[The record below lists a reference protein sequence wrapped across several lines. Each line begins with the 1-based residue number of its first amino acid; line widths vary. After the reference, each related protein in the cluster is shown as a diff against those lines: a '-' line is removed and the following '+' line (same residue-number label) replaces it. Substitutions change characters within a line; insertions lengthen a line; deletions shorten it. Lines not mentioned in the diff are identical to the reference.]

1 MLVHLGWEQQWA
13 RFNASASTTRLFG
26 DYFDLA
32 RATASNDSS
41 ALLYSTIPI
50 ASDRVTI
57 GYSFRDWQ
65 TGVSASFI
73 HAEYDDDRSDT
84 NLATASLTQR
94 LPRDVSLYL
103 TGYADVTDNDT
114 IGIYAGLN
122 IPLGSRM
129 SGGASVQTRD
139 GVTQGAASIMKSA
152 SDAPGSVG
160 WRAEYSE
167 GDVRRGAASGVYM
180 GSKAIVQGY
189 ASAQE
194 DYAYGNVNVTGAV
207 VAAGGGVF
215 VGRPIY
221 DGFAIVDA
229 GAPDI
234 DVYANNRLVGRTNRG
249 GKILV
254 PSLPA
259 YQKNPIRIDSQDLP
273 INAIIPTTE
282 KQVVV
287 ARESGASISFGVDT
301 ETNAALVTFRLA
313 DGSFVPAGTAARLEG
328 SADDAPELVVGYDG
342 QVYFDELKSV
352 NTVVLEMESGTC
364 SATFA
369 SVPSPDVQQAIEAVC
384 Q

>member
-1 MLVHLGWEQQWA
+1 
-13 RFNASASTTRLFG
+13 
-26 DYFDLA
+26 
-32 RATASNDSS
+32 
-41 ALLYSTIPI
+41 
-50 ASDRVTI
+50 
-57 GYSFRDWQ
+57 
-65 TGVSASFI
+65 
-73 HAEYDDDRSDT
+73 
-84 NLATASLTQR
+84 
-94 LPRDVSLYL
+94 
-103 TGYADVTDNDT
+103 
-114 IGIYAGLN
+114 
-122 IPLGSRM
+122 M

-249 GKILV
+249 GKISRPE
-254 PSLPA
+254 PSRLPEKPHPHRFA
-259 YQKNPIRIDSQDLP
+259 GPADQRHHPDHGKAGRGGAGERRVDQFRGRHGDERG
-273 INAIIPTTE
+273 ARHFQAGTTVRSFRPE
-282 KQVVV
+282 PPRGSKAAPRMHRSSSSAMT
-287 ARESGASISFGVDT
+287 ARSIS
-301 ETNAALVTFRLA
+301 TN
-313 DGSFVPAGTAARLEG
+313 
-328 SADDAPELVVGYDG
+328 
-342 QVYFDELKSV
+342 
-352 NTVVLEMESGTC
+352 
-364 SATFA
+364 
-369 SVPSPDVQQAIEAVC
+369 
-384 Q
+384 

>member
-1 MLVHLGWEQQWA
+1 
-13 RFNASASTTRLFG
+13 
-26 DYFDLA
+26 
-32 RATASNDSS
+32 
-41 ALLYSTIPI
+41 
-50 ASDRVTI
+50 
-57 GYSFRDWQ
+57 
-65 TGVSASFI
+65 
-73 HAEYDDDRSDT
+73 
-84 NLATASLTQR
+84 
-94 LPRDVSLYL
+94 
-103 TGYADVTDNDT
+103 
-114 IGIYAGLN
+114 
-122 IPLGSRM
+122 
-129 SGGASVQTRD
+129 
-139 GVTQGAASIMKSA
+139 MKSA

-259 YQKNPIRIDSQDLP
+259 YQKKPIRIDSQDLP

-287 ARESGASISFGVDT
+287 ARESGASIISGSTRRRTRHSSHSGWQTARSFRPVPP
-301 ETNAALVTFRLA
+301 R
-313 DGSFVPAGTAARLEG
+313 GSKAARMTQ
-328 SADDAPELVVGYDG
+328 PEIVVGYDG
-342 QVYFDELKSV
+342 QVYFDDLKSD
-352 NTVVLEMESGTC
+352 NTAVLELETGTC
-364 SATFA
+364 TATFA
-369 SVPSPDVQQAIEAVC
+369 SNPSPEAQQTIDAVC
-384 Q
+384 QMKLFGPIVCLSCALALAAGSNAVQAQSCSFSMTDINFGLMYPPATSASPYATATGTFAAACTGDAGQTVYVCAKLGEGSGGMSNDKFFFDGSFTKHRFYGLQSGHGHQYRCMGRQRKWLLRSLFARDPK